1 MRPRYYFDADLLS
14 GLLRYRMRPYLSDVA
29 TAYRKDGTMP
39 EIGGKKLATDFG
51 SMMADV
57 RKAIDDAKLTVA
69 GAVHE
74 LKDEIAIGARNSA
87 KAIRIEATA
96 VRDGFA
102 QLLGN
107 GAPVDEAET
116 VTSTS
121 TSSEVGQIPAAALPL
136 QQEGAVLSTPPA
148 PPAFHHDTGDPV
160 K

>member
-29 TAYRKDGTMP
+29 TAYRKDGSMP

-74 LKDEIAIGARNSA
+74 LKDEIATGARNSA

-121 TSSEVGQIPAAALPL
+121 SEAAA
-136 QQEGAVLSTPPA
+136 AIIATPPA

>member
-1 MRPRYYFDADLLS
+1 
-14 GLLRYRMRPYLSDVA
+14 MRPYLADVA
-29 TAYRKDGTMP
+29 TAYRKDGSMP

-57 RKAIDDAKLTVA
+57 RKAIDDAKITVA

-74 LKDEIAIGARNSA
+74 LKDEIATGARNSA

-116 VTSTS
+116 VTIA
-121 TSSEVGQIPAAALPL
+121 SSEVGPVPVKVTSTANMAHGLP
-136 QQEGAVLSTPPA
+136 GPVPDVVASTP

-160 K
+160 R

>member
-14 GLLRYRMRPYLSDVA
+14 GLLRYRMRPYLADVA

-57 RKAIDDAKLTVA
+57 RKAIDDAKMTVA

-74 LKDEIAIGARNSA
+74 LKDEIATGARNSA

-116 VTSTS
+116 VTI
-121 TSSEVGQIPAAALPL
+121 TSSEVGTVPAAALPL
-136 QQEGAVLSTPPA
+136 QQEVAVSTPPA